1 MTDEPVP
8 TPPPASEKLARLIP
22 LTYDAA
28 QLAEARGGSERHVWR
43 RHAAGELPAA
53 VHIGR
58 LVRWPRNVVGRW
70 LADGCP
76 PVRKTR

>member
-1 MTDEPVP
+1 MATEP
-8 TPPPASEKLARLIP
+8 TPPTASEKLARLVP

-28 QLAEARGGSERHVWR
+28 QLAEVLGCSERHVWR

-58 LVRWPRNVVGRW
+58 LVRWSRSLIERW
-70 LADGCP
+70 IADGCP
-76 PVRKTR
+76 PPTRKTR